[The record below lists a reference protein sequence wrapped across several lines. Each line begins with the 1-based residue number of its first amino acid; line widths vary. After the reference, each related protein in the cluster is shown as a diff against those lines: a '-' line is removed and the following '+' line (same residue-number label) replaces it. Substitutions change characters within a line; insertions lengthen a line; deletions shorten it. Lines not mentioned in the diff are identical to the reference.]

1 MLLSMP
7 TPPEILKRKIV
18 ARSRLFRVE
27 QLDLR
32 FSNGVERIYERLV
45 SAGYGAVVVVPIN
58 RAGEVVLICEYG
70 GGSNSYQWGLP
81 KGAVDPGEDR
91 LAAANRE
98 LQEEAGYGARQL
110 TFLKSVHLTPS
121 YMQRSVDIV
130 LAQDLYEQSLPGDEP
145 EPMEVMTWPLDELSS
160 LLERDDVSDSL
171 SISALYIAR
180 DYLRG
185 LDQ

>member
-1 MLLSMP
+1 M
-7 TPPEILKRKIV
+7 
-18 ARSRLFRVE
+18 
-27 QLDLR
+27 
-32 FSNGVERIYERLV
+32 
-45 SAGYGAVVVVPIN
+45 
-58 RAGEVVLICEYG
+58 
-70 GGSNSYQWGLP
+70 
-81 KGAVDPGEDR
+81 DPGEDR